1 VEGLSGNFV
10 EVSNS
15 LCGDGGEGGK
25 DIEVAGNQSSEG
37 GEGSMGVKGLDGLD
51 ASVEGLEEGDGGLNS
66 SVDEDGKEGLRMKVI
81 VIQRMRIF
89 I

>member
-1 VEGLSGNFV
+1 
-10 EVSNS
+10 VSNS

-37 GEGSMGVKGLDGLD
+37 GEGSVGVKGLDGLD
-51 ASVEGLEEGDGGLNS
+51 ASIEGLEEGDGGLNS

-81 VIQRMRIF
+81 VIRRMRIF